1 MINVTLEFATV
12 EEAITALAAVRGNV
26 VIKKTED
33 APKADKAGKS
43 DGAKATAPAPAPAPA
58 PTASAPPAAAPTTQP
73 SASTSQVGYA
83 VIADKIGAKAK
94 THRAEVVALLKKFGA
109 NNGKELKEADYAK
122 FDEEIDKIGAE
133 ALA

>member
-12 EEAITALAAVRGNV
+12 EEAITALAALRIAN
-26 VIKKTED
+26 KD
-33 APKADKAGKS
+33 APKPEKAAAAPKPESAKS
-43 DGAKATAPAPAPAPA
+43 EKAAAPAPAPA
-58 PTASAPPAAAPTTQP
+58 PTASAPPAAAPAPQP